1 MTQANYFR
9 KSIFLDSEIFSK
21 EVFMRLDFSK
31 IVRLVI
37 LLLTFLVSGSYV
49 VKAQR
54 SFVDLFPDQNGI
66 VLINSRRFLDEFIP
80 QILANDQK
88 KLSEI
93 NADLDKIKA
102 KTEIDIRQFDEI
114 AIGLKAVS
122 DKRTKSGKLE
132 ILVLVRGNYNPESL
146 ITAAKVLNR
155 TYREERLG
163 NTTLV
168 VFSTK
173 DLQVKQKSIGS
184 AALEALKLL
193 GTFIAFIGPV
203 DLPEEIAI
211 CAVDNKTLAFGSLS
225 SVKELLTSTTKL
237 SPEII
242 KMVNERPN
250 AIVRFGVSIPEG
262 FLRNFV
268 SNIGDSEVEKI
279 ISSIKQ
285 LSGWGDL
292 TEKGIQISL
301 SAKTDKAEDAEFL
314 AELLQTLRMLAG
326 SFLNNVSDK
335 NKKIYAKIIND
346 VIVSR
351 NESVVSLLI
360 GISKEDFHTLIA
372 KN

>member
-37 LLLTFLVSGSYV
+37 LLLTFLVSSSYV

-66 VLINSRRFLDEFIP
+66 VLINSRRFLDEFMP

-93 NADLDKIKA
+93 NADLDRIKA

-173 DLQVKQKSIGS
+173 DFQVKQKSIGS

-193 GTFIAFIGPV
+193 GTFIGLV

-301 SAKTDKAEDAEFL
+301 SAKTDKAEDAEVL

-326 SFLNNVSDK
+326 GFLNNVSDK

-351 NESVVSLLI
+351 NESLVSLLI